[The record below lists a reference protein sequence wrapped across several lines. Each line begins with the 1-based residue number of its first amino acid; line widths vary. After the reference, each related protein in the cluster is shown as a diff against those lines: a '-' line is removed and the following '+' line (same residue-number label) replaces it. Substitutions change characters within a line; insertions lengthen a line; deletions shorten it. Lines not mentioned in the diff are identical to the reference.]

1 MNELTFMKKF
11 LSLTLIL
18 LGFTFSLAQD
28 LYLVKLKPK
37 ENTSNFLSNPLQILS
52 QRSLDRRE
60 KYKISITE
68 EDVPISEY
76 RINELKKLSLIN

>member
-68 EDVPISEY
+68 EDVLFLSI
-76 RINELKKLSLIN
+76 ELMNLKNYH